1 MASLAI
7 SSFTGAPLSDAMI
20 AAIATAVTS
29 AATQSPTGQANH
41 AITEITHRIQDRFR
55 DRPADLAILTAA
67 QGESASADQ
76 AAELAHAL
84 DRVVAEDPAFGEEIR
99 TIWDR
104 SGIAAITATG
114 ETVVN
119 IVSGKADKVVQLR
132 DLHGDLTIN

>member
-1 MASLAI
+1 
-7 SSFTGAPLSDAMI
+7 MI

-29 AATQSPTGQANH
+29 PAAQAPTGQTDH

-99 TIWDR
+99 TIWDQ
-104 SGIAAITATG
+104 SGITLITAAG
-114 ETVVN
+114 DAVVN
-119 IVSGKADKVVQLR
+119 VVRGKADKVIQLR